1 MKILLDEQLSSDLI
15 HYFPSP
21 FQVFTPNDLGWSG
34 FQNGV
39 LREKLNERNFQ
50 FLISADKNMPFQQ
63 NFSKMNYTVISLDTP
78 SMEWENQ
85 VLFVEKLLK
94 FLSNLPNPLPKLVWV
109 NIDGFAATEKIQA
122 IQKILPLNEI
132 LFI

>member
-15 HYFPSP
+15 LYLPHSYQIFMPRE
-21 FQVFTPNDLGWSG
+21 LGWSG
-34 FQNGV
+34 YSNGL

-63 NFSKMNYTVISLDTP
+63 NFSKMNYAVILLDTP
-78 SMEWENQ
+78 NMELESQ
-85 VLFVEKLLK
+85 LLFVEKVSK
-94 FLSNLPNPLPKLVWV
+94 FLLNLPTPLPKLIWV
-109 NIDGFAATEKIQA
+109 NIEDFTAVEKIQS
-122 IQKILPLNEI
+122 IQNVLQSDEI